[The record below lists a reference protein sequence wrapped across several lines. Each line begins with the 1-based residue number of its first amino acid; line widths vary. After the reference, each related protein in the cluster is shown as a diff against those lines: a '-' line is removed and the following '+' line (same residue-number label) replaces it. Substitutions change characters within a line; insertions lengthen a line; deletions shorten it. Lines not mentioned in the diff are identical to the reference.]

1 METMVDADDD
11 HPTGEYSNDG
21 LTRRATLVAAGALG
35 AAGLSV
41 PTVQAEAGNT
51 TAEREAGNATAAGD
65 IGVVRNPKFITNAQG
80 DGLPKGD
87 ELVFDT
93 APVSIPL
100 NRFVDADTV
109 YNNTL
114 FESLNDSRQLVVKPP
129 AGYDRDGYDETWPP
143 LRWSDIAETDGKA
156 TVGGEKPANPGKG
169 NDTTGTRVNISVNNA
184 IPNGQYTI
192 WVVKFAA
199 LKNPSKFEDTP
210 KERFVTPA
218 GNGLVGF
225 HNLGQKSG
233 GPGKSDNQFT
243 TNGQGNGT
251 INVFNEGGPLSGVPG
266 FRPIETYQQTVGDDP
281 AEALAESPV
290 PFVGE
295 ADDYEQDPAD
305 LAVIANDLHEEDQ
318 ISFIGAYH
326 YDDQTWGVYPGP
338 WHLNQFGVSFV
349 F

>member
-1 METMVDADDD
+1 MSDET
-11 HPTGEYSNDG
+11 HGSTIGGYSDNDNG
-21 LTRRATLVAAGALG
+21 LTRRAALVAAGALG

-41 PTVQAEAGNT
+41 PTVQAAPGGTGTSTGAMETAG
-51 TAEREAGNATAAGD
+51 E

-80 DGLPKGD
+80 DGLPEGD

-100 NRFVDADTV
+100 NRIVDADTV
-109 YNNTL
+109 YESTL
-114 FESLNDSRQLVVKPP
+114 FESLSDSRQLVVKPP

-143 LRWSDIAETDGKA
+143 LRWSDIATTGGTA
-156 TVGGEKPANPGKG
+156 TVGGVKPATSDNED
-169 NDTTGTRVNISVNNA
+169 DTTGTRVNISVENA

-199 LKNPSKFEDTP
+199 LNDPSKFEGTP
-210 KERFVTPA
+210 KEPFVTPA

-225 HNLGQKSG
+225 HNLGQKFG
-233 GPGKSDNQFT
+233 GPGGTENQFT
-243 TNGQGNGT
+243 TNAAGDGT
-251 INVFNEGGPLSGVPG
+251 IEVFNEGGPLSGVPG
-266 FRPIETYQQTVGDDP
+266 FRPIEAYQRTVDDDP
-281 AEALAESPV
+281 EAALAASPV

-295 ADDYEQDPAD
+295 ASDYEQAPAD
-305 LAVIANDLHEEDQ
+305 LAVIANDLRAEDQ